1 MSWSPVWQR
10 QHRGFRFPARRV
22 LPFQVVDAGA
32 SLRNTVFH
40 QVFQK
45 IRGKMEIII
54 EKHDAFDFRRRQK
67 MTEIRL
73 RNVKNVLQFFTAA
86 GSEFFFC

>member
-1 MSWSPVWQR
+1 MPAPG
-10 QHRGFRFPARRV
+10 HRLNIAHGRV
-22 LPFQVVDAGA
+22 AVLD
-32 SLRNTVFH
+32 TVFH